1 MANRVLMDVSQRL
14 LNSLLSVLLLAGCR
28 AMTVLSNGEHS
39 QSRRYWAGDTVY
51 GAPGKPFQDRT
62 EKNIVIFITDEL
74 WKPKEQRFRPPLPEL
89 KQESLQPIETPRSRE
104 VYHKHLKLEAGN
116 VSSIYEWHGDT
127 NVVIHLFECDPNALT
142 ADEVKASMR
151 PLQPP
156 APSEVSLCLN
166 PSSGLFEECSYR

>member
-1 MANRVLMDVSQRL
+1 MTRVLTGVPKRFLNAL
-14 LNSLLSVLLLAGCR
+14 LCGFLLTGCR
-28 AMTVLSNGEHS
+28 GMTVLSNGEHS
-39 QSRRYWAGDTVY
+39 PSRRYWAGDTVY

-74 WKPKEQRFRPPLPEL
+74 WKPKEQRFRPPLSEL
-89 KQESLQPIETPRSRE
+89 KQESLQQIETLGSRE

-166 PSSGLFEECSYR
+166 PSTGLFEECSSR